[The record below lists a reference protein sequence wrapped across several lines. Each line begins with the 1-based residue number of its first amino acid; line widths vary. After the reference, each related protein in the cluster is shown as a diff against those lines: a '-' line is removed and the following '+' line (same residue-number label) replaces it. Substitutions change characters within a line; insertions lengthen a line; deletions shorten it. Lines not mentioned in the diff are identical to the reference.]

1 MRKGS
6 LKTKEAKRPV
16 LVTGAAGFIGLHV
29 CEALLLRGETVVG
42 FDAMTSYND
51 PKLKQKRLGILQKH
65 KKFIFI
71 KGTIANGS
79 ALADAVSRYEPRIIV
94 HLAAQAG
101 VRYSLVAP
109 QSYIEANVL
118 GSTNVFEAA
127 RVAGIPVVYASS
139 SSIYGNREGTFKETD
154 RTDNPVSLYAATKK
168 STEIIAATYQSLYRV
183 PSIGLRFF
191 TVYGPWIRT
200 DLAFFTFTR
209 LLSLGL
215 TIPLFAEGKGSRS
228 FTHISYVVDGILSS
242 VDRIKEGAE
251 IYNLGDER
259 SVNTKA
265 FLHLLAKELHVE
277 PQILLMP
284 PQQGD
289 VMKTR
294 ASSAKAKAELK
305 VSPKVSLEAGVKEFI
320 EWFTE
325 NRKFLLSLKDMH
337 L

>member
-1 MRKGS
+1 MLKSS
-6 LKTKEAKRPV
+6 LKKGAQMKPV

-51 PKLKQKRLGILQKH
+51 PKLKAKRLEILKKH
-65 KKFIFI
+65 KKFIFV
-71 KGTIANGS
+71 KGTIAKGS
-79 ALADAVSRYEPRIIV
+79 AFADVVSRYEPRIIV
-94 HLAAQAG
+94 HLAGQAG

-118 GSTNVFEAA
+118 GSTNVFESA
-127 RVAGIPVVYASS
+127 RVAGIPIVYASS

-168 STEIIAATYQSLYRV
+168 SLEVIAYTYHSLYGV

-228 FTHISYVVDGILSS
+228 FTHISYVVDGVLSS
-242 VDRIKEGAE
+242 IDRIKEGAE

-259 SVNTKA
+259 SVNTKV
-265 FLHLLAKELHVE
+265 FLTMLAKELGVE
-277 PQILLMP
+277 AQILLMP

-294 ASSAKAKAELK
+294 ASSTKAKKELK
-305 VSPKVSLEAGVKEFI
+305 VSPKVSLEDGVKEFV

-325 NRKFLLSLKDMH
+325 NKKFLLSLRDMH

>member
-1 MRKGS
+1 MKQ
-6 LKTKEAKRPV
+6 KKQPI
-16 LVTGAAGFIGLHV
+16 LVTGAVGFIGLHV
-29 CEALLLRGETVVG
+29 CEALLKRGETVIG
-42 FDAMTSYND
+42 FDAITTYND
-51 PKLKQKRLGILQKH
+51 PKLKKKRLEILQKY
-65 KKFIFI
+65 KNFIFV
-71 KGTIANGS
+71 KGDIAK
-79 ALADAVSRYEPRIIV
+79 APAFFATVSQYEPRIIV
-94 HLAAQAG
+94 HLAGQAG

-118 GSTNVFEAA
+118 GSTNVFESA

-139 SSIYGNREGTFKETD
+139 SSIYGNRGGTFKETD

-168 STEIIAATYQSLYRV
+168 SLEVIASTYHALYGV

-215 TIPLFAEGKGSRS
+215 TIPLFAEGKGYRS
-228 FTHISYVVDGILSS
+228 YTHISYVVDGVLSAI
-242 VDRIKEGAE
+242 DRIKEGAE

-259 SVNTKA
+259 SVNTKV
-265 FLHLLAKELHVE
+265 FLHMLAKELGVE

-294 ASSAKAKAELK
+294 ASSAKAKKELK
-305 VSPKVSLEAGVKEFI
+305 VSPKVSLEEGVKEFVK
-320 EWFTE
+320 WFTE
-325 NRKFLLSLKDMH
+325 NRTFLLSLKDMH